1 MPGLVPGIYYMFLPQ
16 LPQLEPKKIE
26 IEIKTAEKTRLVKNL
41 RNWAIYTGCFSGGLF
56 LAFLPRLNLGLW
68 IFYGIA
74 KISIVGY
81 LIAVNPVGAT
91 EESLSLRRLAGLAVI
106 VSVLGGH
113 WDGMQLFASKPMLL
127 GGWILPLWIVAISL
141 VGIVIILL
149 FISFLLWRMA
159 DDKSQQNPFR

>member
-1 MPGLVPGIYYMFLPQ
+1 MFLPQ

-26 IEIKTAEKTRLVKNL
+26 KEIKTAEKTRLVKNL

-56 LAFLPRLNLGLW
+56 LAFLPRLNPGLW

-81 LIAVNPVGAT
+81 LIAVKPVGAT

-106 VSVLGGH
+106 ISIIGGH
-113 WDGMQLFASKPMLL
+113 WDGIHLFASLPVLVANSV
-127 GGWILPLWIVAISL
+127 LPLWIVALALI
-141 VGIVIILL
+141 GIVIILL
-149 FISFLLWRMA
+149 FISILLWRMA

>member
-1 MPGLVPGIYYMFLPQ
+1 MFLPQ
-16 LPQLEPKKIE
+16 LPQQETKKSE

-56 LAFLPRLNLGLW
+56 LAFLPRLNPGLW

-74 KISIVGY
+74 KFSIVGY
-81 LIAVNPVGAT
+81 LIAVKPVGET

-106 VSVLGGH
+106 MSALAGH
-113 WDGMQLFASKPMLL
+113 WDGLELAVSKPMLL
-127 GGWILPLWIVAISL
+127 GNWILPLWIVAIAL
-141 VGIVIILL
+141 ILIVVVMILIL
-149 FISFLLWRMA
+149 TVLWRMA